1 MSRPTGSKNNRT
13 KLPGHVVMPLRVPPD
28 MQKQIRAISDKAR
41 LSDADVMR
49 LAIDRGIAAVEKM
62 FGQLA

>member
-1 MSRPTGSKNNRT
+1 
-13 KLPGHVVMPLRVPPD
+13 MPLRVPPD